1 MTNNVEEQFKS
12 ALQRISESRSEEK
25 QLKERIIHN
34 EDEYKKALNKMLNTP
49 EGKMF
54 YQYLVKYSGLYAVN
68 TSLNAAQL
76 LEDNGKKRFLL
87 EMVRPFLYPETLTE
101 LEYKQ

>member
-1 MTNNVEEQFKS
+1 MTDGDAFKS
-12 ALQRISESRSEEK
+12 ALAKISEKRSEEEK
-25 QLKERIIHN
+25 QKERIIHN
-34 EDEYKKALNKMLNTP
+34 EEEYKKALNKMLSTP

-54 YQYLVKYSGLYAVN
+54 YQYLVKYSGIYAVN

-76 LEDNGKKRFLL
+76 LEENGKKRFLL
-87 EMVRPFLYPETLTE
+87 EMVRPFLYPETLIE